1 MVEYRKTEWDR
12 IHNPE
17 NSVEASNPNITV
29 ETYTSS
35 IDSSNSQQN
44 SQSDFQQRQTSSWT
58 ERARTFDDVEDN
70 QQAQPVVAK
79 QKETSFWKKLLLT
92 ATLGAVLG
100 VFVFIGSQV
109 AGNVWSQY
117 SGADNN
123 KVGAYYLQ
131 AKTVESSA
139 ERTTPNTISDIYKQ
153 ISPNVV
159 SITNEIEVENPF
171 YGKQTQVGSGTGVV
185 FNINEDSVLIV
196 TNNHVIEG
204 AEKLAVS
211 FDGQV
216 DYEGK
221 LVGYD
226 AESDIAVVKVVKS
239 ELPAEILDGLSP
251 IVMADSDK
259 VEVGQMAVAIGN
271 PLGYNDTLTVG
282 YISGIDRK
290 IGSGIESHTDLIQT
304 DAAINPGNSGGALLN
319 LKGELIGINTIKII
333 NTSGPNDSEGFDP
346 FGSFMPP
353 MQTAGVSVDN
363 MGFAVPVN
371 TVKSVIKDIL
381 AQGYVS
387 KPYIGVSGETIT
399 AQIAKRYN
407 LSQGFLVREV
417 VPNSGAEAAGVSVG
431 DIITAIDGQAVTS
444 FEDLIAHLRE
454 KSVGDKLSISVD
466 RRGQILN
473 LEVEL
478 KEKVNKANNE

>member
-12 IHNPE
+12 ISNPE
-17 NSVEASNPNITV
+17 NGANNSNPNITIESTV
-29 ETYTSS
+29 SQA
-35 IDSSNSQQN
+35 DSNAYNYQQN
-44 SQSDFQQRQTSSWT
+44 SFQQNVNQGHKQT
-58 ERARTFDDVEDN
+58 AYRTIDIEDN
-70 QQAQPVVAK
+70 QQFK
-79 QKETSFWKKLLLT
+79 QSVSPKNSYWKKVL
-92 ATLGAVLG
+92 ATAVLG
-100 VFVFIGSQV
+100 VVLGIFVFVGSQL
-109 AGNVWSQY
+109 AENVWSQY
-117 SGADNN
+117 SNNDNAN
-123 KVGAYYLQ
+123 IGAYYLQ
-131 AKTVESSA
+131 AKTVESTA
-139 ERTTPNTISDIYKQ
+139 ERTAPNTISDIYKQ

-171 YGKQTQVGSGTGVV
+171 YGKSTQVGSGTGVV

-204 AEKLAVS
+204 SEVLAVS

-216 DYEGK
+216 DYDGK

-226 AESDIAVVKVVKS
+226 AESDIAVVKVAKKD
-239 ELPAEILDGLSP
+239 LPAELLDGLNP
-251 IVMADSDK
+251 IVMGDSDK

-290 IGSGIESHTDLIQT
+290 IGSGIESHTDLLQT

-333 NTSGPNDSEGFDP
+333 NTSSSTENDGLDP
-346 FGSFMPP
+346 FGSFIPP
-353 MQTAGVSVDN
+353 MQTGGVNVDN

-371 TVKSVIKDIL
+371 TVKSVIEDIL
-381 AQGYVS
+381 TQGYVS
-387 KPYIGVSGETIT
+387 KPYIGVSGETIS
-399 AQIAKRYN
+399 AQIAQRYN

-417 VPNSGAEAAGVSVG
+417 VPSSGAEAAGVAVG
-431 DIITAIDGQAVTS
+431 DIITAIEGETVKS
-444 FEDLIAHLRE
+444 FEDLIAHIRE

-478 KEKVNKANNE
+478 KEKVNKTNNE